1 MKRLL
6 LVQPSLQP
14 PGGGNGVAAWVL
26 EALKSEYA
34 TSVLSLDPIDLHA
47 INRFYGTAL
56 HPSEF
61 TAVRA
66 YPTLRPA
73 LNSFPTPLSLLKAS
87 MLLRR
92 CKQIAGDF
100 DLLIGV
106 NNEMDFGRPGIQYIH
121 FPWAY
126 FPRPPVELRW
136 YHSSAALVKL
146 YYRLCT
152 RIADFDFERM
162 KKNLTLVNSD
172 WTGAKMR
179 ERHGIESVT
188 LYPAAAATFPDVPWV
203 DRESGFVCV
212 GRWLPE
218 KELDKV
224 IDIVAALRA
233 HGQDVHLHL
242 VGSVDDPHYIR
253 RLRRRAYDHATWL
266 FLEENLPRPAL
277 LRLVAAHRYGI
288 HGMTEEHF
296 GMAVAEMIGAGC
308 IVFVPPGGGQ
318 QEIVNRDARLTYS
331 TREEAVAKIVTVIE
345 DSDVQQTMR
354 HDLARQRDRFS
365 TAHFVQRLRQ
375 IVKDALQGEQ

>member
-26 EALKSEYA
+26 EALKSDFA
-34 TSVLSLDPIDLHA
+34 TSVLTLDPIDLHA
-47 INRFYGTAL
+47 INRFFGTAL

-61 TAVRA
+61 TVLRA
-66 YPTLRPA
+66 YPRLRRVLEKVPI
-73 LNSFPTPLSLLKAS
+73 PLSRLKSS

-92 CKQIAGDF
+92 CKQIADDF

-106 NNEMDFGRPGIQYIH
+106 NNEIDFGRPGIQYIH

-126 FPRPPVELRW
+126 SPRPPVDLRW
-136 YHSSAALVKL
+136 YHASAAVVNV

-162 KKNLTLVNSD
+162 KQNLTLVNSD
-172 WTGAKMR
+172 WTGTKVR
-179 ERHGIESVT
+179 ERHGIGSVT
-188 LYPAAAATFPDVPWV
+188 LYPAVAATFPHVPWA
-203 DRESGFVCV
+203 DREDGFVCV
-212 GRWLPE
+212 GRWSPE

-233 HGQDVHLHL
+233 RGRDVHLHL
-242 VGSVDDPHYIR
+242 IGSAGDLRYVRGI
-253 RLRRRAYDHATWL
+253 RRRAQQHATWL
-266 FLEENLPRPAL
+266 FLEENLSRSAL
-277 LRLVAAHRYGI
+277 IRLVAAHRYGI

-296 GMAVAEMIGAGC
+296 GMAVAEMVGAGC

-318 QEIVNRDARLTYS
+318 QEIVNRDARLTYAA
-331 TREEAVAKIVTVIE
+331 REEAVAKIMAVLDNSE
-345 DSDVQQTMR
+345 LQQTLR
-354 HDLARQRDRFS
+354 HDLALQRDLFS
-365 TAHFVQRLRQ
+365 TARFVQCLRQ
-375 IVKDALQGEQ
+375 IAKDACEG